1 MPRRSLLTPAER
13 TGLLAFPTTD
23 DELIQHYTFAE
34 PDLSV
39 IRQRRGS
46 HNRLGFAVQLCY
58 LRYPGF
64 ALPTDAEPPAFLLNI
79 VGRQLRIEPDVWPQ
93 YAQRPETRREHLLEL
108 QAWLKLTPFAVAD
121 YRRFVH
127 QLAELAQQ
135 TDRGIVLAEALV
147 ELLRQQRIIL
157 PTVDVIERVCSEAL
171 TRGTRQ
177 VYEALTAPLGD
188 FHRRALDG
196 LLLIREGTKGSGLI
210 WLRQPPGPPK
220 PKHVLAH
227 LERLKTIR
235 DLALPGGLEH
245 AIHQN
250 RLLKFAR
257 EGGQMTA
264 QHLRDLEP
272 SRRFATLIAV
282 ILDTRAT
289 LIDEIIDLHDRFMG
303 SLLSKAK
310 RNHADRFQQSGKA
323 INHKVQLYSRI
334 GRALLEAKQSGCD
347 PFAAIEAIIP

>member
-79 VGRQLRIEPDVWPQ
+79 VSRQLRIEPDVWPQ

-177 VYEALTAPLGD
+177 VYEGV
-188 FHRRALDG
+188 
-196 LLLIREGTKGSGLI
+196 S
-210 WLRQPPGPPK
+210 
-220 PKHVLAH
+220 
-227 LERLKTIR
+227 
-235 DLALPGGLEH
+235 
-245 AIHQN
+245 
-250 RLLKFAR
+250 
-257 EGGQMTA
+257 
-264 QHLRDLEP
+264 
-272 SRRFATLIAV
+272 SR
-282 ILDTRAT
+282 
-289 LIDEIIDLHDRFMG
+289 
-303 SLLSKAK
+303 
-310 RNHADRFQQSGKA
+310 NGK
-323 INHKVQLYSRI
+323 IFSVS
-334 GRALLEAKQSGCD
+334 
-347 PFAAIEAIIP
+347 